1 MRREARRKKVVEEP
15 DDHTNIKRAILEGYL
30 GAWLSI
36 LGQGGFPSVWYVD
49 CCAGPGIG
57 DDGSP
62 TSGLLSVQQSQ
73 SVYEA
78 RKVKCANCIVIENDA
93 DHYERLRTSIECEDI
108 PTGEF
113 LWCPPLKPE
122 QWLDRVGETTRRDPG
137 VYVYGVEADFQN
149 VLPGLLR
156 QIPALGTPAFFFID
170 PYGYTDIPFDI
181 VKNILA
187 RPTVEIFLTFFAHHI
202 ARFGS
207 DERTRETIQRV
218 MGTEEIDSLTQG
230 SLDQREEA
238 ILDAYV
244 HNLYQAGARFT
255 CWFRVMRSDMRQT
268 AYYLV
273 HGSKDETALKRMKD
287 VMATNRTPGMG
298 ACYGG
303 PDHIQL
309 SQSLRLFKAEKG
321 DLQDL
326 LSEQFTKKTVTY
338 EELEL
343 WVYENTPWV
352 SKDLR
357 PALREMRDTGEIEYT
372 AVTSKRNGL
381 KGKDLLS
388 FP

>member
-1 MRREARRKKVVEEP
+1 MRRDARRKKVVEQP
-15 DDHTNIKRAILEGYL
+15 DDHTKIKRAILEGYL

-73 SVYEA
+73 SVFETH
-78 RKVKCANCIVIENDA
+78 KVKRANCVVIENESDYY
-93 DHYERLRTSIECEDI
+93 DRLRTSIECEDI
-108 PTGEF
+108 PTGEAE
-113 LWCPPLKPE
+113 WSPPLSHD
-122 QWLDRVGETTRRDPG
+122 QWLQQIPQADRPPAG
-137 VYVYGVEADFQN
+137 VYVYGIEADFQN

-156 QIPALGTPAFFFID
+156 QIPALRTPAFFFID
-170 PYGYTDIPFDI
+170 PYGYTDIPFDL
-181 VKNILA
+181 VENILA

-207 DERTRETIQRV
+207 DERNRETIQSV

-230 SLDQREEA
+230 TLDEREKA

-244 HNLYQAGARFT
+244 QRLYQAGARFT
-255 CWFRVMRSDMRQT
+255 CWFRVVRSDMRQT

-298 ACYGG
+298 ACYAG
-303 PDHIQL
+303 PDHLRL
-309 SQSLRLFKAEKG
+309 SRSLRLFDADKA
-321 DLQDL
+321 DLKDL
-326 LSEQFTKKTVTY
+326 LREHFAKRVLPY
-338 EELEL
+338 DELEL

-357 PALREMRDTGEIEYT
+357 PALREMRDSNQIGYT
-372 AVTSKRNGL
+372 PVTSKRNGL
-381 KGKDLLS
+381 KGKDVLS